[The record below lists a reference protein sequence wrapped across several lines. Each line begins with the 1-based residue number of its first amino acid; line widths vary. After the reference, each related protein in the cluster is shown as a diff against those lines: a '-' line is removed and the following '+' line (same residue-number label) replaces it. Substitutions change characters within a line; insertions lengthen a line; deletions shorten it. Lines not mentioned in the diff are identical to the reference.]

1 MSRPFNIYMC
11 LILFSTG
18 SPKYQEDFNSGQTEK
33 IVGTIPQEVISYI
46 AEAFTAIN
54 IDTLKNYNHL

>member
-1 MSRPFNIYMC
+1 MC
-11 LILFSTG
+11 LILFSTE
-18 SPKYQEDFNSGQTEK
+18 SHKYQEDFNSEQTEK